1 MQKIIVT
8 TLRKHKKTSGNNL
21 IKLGI
26 TIYLVVIIILGA
38 IALLISG
45 EKVSKKKG
53 ISTDPEL
60 ARAMTYDQFEDGDEN
75 IEGTDNVKFSA
86 FYLRDLD
93 GDGYAEKIK
102 RNM

>member
-1 MQKIIVT
+1 ME
-8 TLRKHKKTSGNNL
+8 KKSD
-21 IKLGI
+21 KSKFAKA
-26 TIYLVVIIILGA
+26 VIIGIPVYVVFL
-38 IALLISG
+38 IVLTALFLLSRREI
-45 EKVSKKKG
+45 KN
-53 ISTDPEL
+53 STRNLNLDPEL

>member
-1 MQKIIVT
+1 MEKKSDKSKFAKAVII
-8 TLRKHKKTSGNNL
+8 
-21 IKLGI
+21 GI
-26 TIYLVVIIILGA
+26 SFYVVIL
-38 IALLISG
+38 IALTALFLLSRR
-45 EKVSKKKG
+45 ENKN
-53 ISTDPEL
+53 STRNLNLDPEL

>member
-1 MQKIIVT
+1 ME
-8 TLRKHKKTSGNNL
+8 KKY
-21 IKLGI
+21 IKSKLAKA
-26 TIYLVVIIILGA
+26 VIIGIPVYVVFL
-38 IALLISG
+38 IFLTALFLLSRKEI
-45 EKVSKKKG
+45 KN
-53 ISTDPEL
+53 STRNLNLDPEL

>member
-1 MQKIIVT
+1 MSRREIKNST
-8 TLRKHKKTSGNNL
+8 RNL
-21 IKLGI
+21 NL
-26 TIYLVVIIILGA
+26 
-38 IALLISG
+38 
-45 EKVSKKKG
+45 
-53 ISTDPEL
+53 DPEL

>member
-1 MQKIIVT
+1 MEKKSDKSKFAKAVII
-8 TLRKHKKTSGNNL
+8 
-21 IKLGI
+21 GI
-26 TIYLVVIIILGA
+26 SFYVVIL
-38 IALLISG
+38 IALTALFLLSRREI
-45 EKVSKKKG
+45 KN
-53 ISTDPEL
+53 STRNLNLDPEL

>member
-1 MQKIIVT
+1 MEKKSDKSKFAKAVII
-8 TLRKHKKTSGNNL
+8 
-21 IKLGI
+21 GI
-26 TIYLVVIIILGA
+26 SFYVVIL
-38 IALLISG
+38 IALTALFLLSRREI
-45 EKVSKKKG
+45 KN
-53 ISTDPEL
+53 STRNLNLDPEL

-102 RNM
+102 RNV

>member
-1 MQKIIVT
+1 ME
-8 TLRKHKKTSGNNL
+8 KKSD
-21 IKLGI
+21 KSKFAKA
-26 TIYLVVIIILGA
+26 VIIGISFYVAIL
-38 IALLISG
+38 IALTALFLLSRREI
-45 EKVSKKKG
+45 KN
-53 ISTDPEL
+53 STRNLNLDPEL
-60 ARAMTYDQFEDGDEN
+60 ARAMTYDEFEDGDEN

>member
-1 MQKIIVT
+1 MEKKSVKSKFAKAVII
-8 TLRKHKKTSGNNL
+8 
-21 IKLGI
+21 GI
-26 TIYLVVIIILGA
+26 LLYVVILIVLA
-38 IALLISG
+38 VLFLLPRREI
-45 EKVSKKKG
+45 KN
-53 ISTDPEL
+53 STRNLNLDPEL

>member
-1 MQKIIVT
+1 MEKKSDKSKFAKAVIIG
-8 TLRKHKKTSGNNL
+8 TSF
-21 IKLGI
+21 
-26 TIYLVVIIILGA
+26 YVVIL
-38 IALLISG
+38 IALTALFLLSRREI
-45 EKVSKKKG
+45 KN
-53 ISTDPEL
+53 STRNLNLDPEL

>member
-1 MQKIIVT
+1 MEKKSDKSKFAKAVII
-8 TLRKHKKTSGNNL
+8 
-21 IKLGI
+21 GI
-26 TIYLVVIIILGA
+26 SFYVVIL
-38 IALLISG
+38 IALTALFLLSRREI
-45 EKVSKKKG
+45 KN
-53 ISTDPEL
+53 STRNLNLDPEL
-60 ARAMTYDQFEDGDEN
+60 ARAMTYEQFEDGDEN

>member
-1 MQKIIVT
+1 MEKKSDKSKIAKAVI
-8 TLRKHKKTSGNNL
+8 
-21 IKLGI
+21 IGI
-26 TIYLVVIIILGA
+26 SFYVVIL
-38 IALLISG
+38 IALTALFLLSRREI
-45 EKVSKKKG
+45 KN
-53 ISTDPEL
+53 STRNLNLDPEL
-60 ARAMTYDQFEDGDEN
+60 ARAMTYEQFEDGDEN

>member
-1 MQKIIVT
+1 M
-8 TLRKHKKTSGNNL
+8 RKHKETSGNNL

-26 TIYLVVIIILGA
+26 TIYLVVVIILGA

-45 EKVSKKKG
+45 EKVSKKEG

>member
-1 MQKIIVT
+1 
-8 TLRKHKKTSGNNL
+8 
-21 IKLGI
+21 
-26 TIYLVVIIILGA
+26 
-38 IALLISG
+38 
-45 EKVSKKKG
+45 
-53 ISTDPEL
+53 
-60 ARAMTYDQFEDGDEN
+60 MTYDQFEDGDEN

>member
-1 MQKIIVT
+1 MEKKSVKSKFAKAVII
-8 TLRKHKKTSGNNL
+8 
-21 IKLGI
+21 GI
-26 TIYLVVIIILGA
+26 LLYVVILIVLA
-38 IALLISG
+38 ALFLLSRREI
-45 EKVSKKKG
+45 KN
-53 ISTDPEL
+53 STKNLNLDPEL